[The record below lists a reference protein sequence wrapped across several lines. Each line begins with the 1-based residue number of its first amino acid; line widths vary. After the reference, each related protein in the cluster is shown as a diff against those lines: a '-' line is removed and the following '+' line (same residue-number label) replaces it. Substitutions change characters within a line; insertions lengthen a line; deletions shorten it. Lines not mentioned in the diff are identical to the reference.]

1 LISKEIVHAVISL
14 GEKRASAAGLAGIAR
29 GQWGIESVHWLR
41 DTAWAENA
49 STGYAGNGPQV
60 MATLRNLAISLL
72 YLAGV
77 KEVTRTLQ
85 AIGRNRNRI
94 LNYLPL

>member
-1 LISKEIVHAVISL
+1 VGHRIGAL
-14 GEKRASAAGLAGIAR
+14 G
-29 GQWGIESVHWLR
+29 R
-41 DTAWAENA
+41 DTAYAEDA

-77 KEVTRTLQ
+77 KEITRTLQ
-85 AIGRNRNRI
+85 AIGRDRTRI
-94 LNYLPL
+94 LDYLPL